1 MAKFGWAYI
10 DCADSGSDDG
20 GAFGPTGSV
29 QFMSGAGNTTGSVNF
44 MYYSAS
50 GGGYTANTLV
60 LSGTLA
66 VSGTISASIYHV
78 EDIALVDATGST
90 YFGNSDDDIHVR
102 TGSMYVGKSNGTQI
116 FNVELGSEQIAFAGA
131 RGLYTAIGS
140 TGTTSSNASYIY
152 GVTAAGNVEVRIH
165 SAAVAQAGA
174 VYVIKDEVTSRAGSI
189 TLSASVGSGE
199 TIDGGAF
206 YNLAGT
212 MPAISLYSNG
222 TNWFV
227 F

>member
-10 DCADSGSDDG
+10 DCADSGSSDG

-29 QFMSGAGNTTGSVNF
+29 QFMSSSGNTTGVSSF
-44 MYYSAS
+44 IYHTAS
-50 GGGYTANTLV
+50 LGVLGANTLV
-60 LSGTLA
+60 LTGTL
-66 VSGTISASIYHV
+66 VVEGTVSASMYHI

-90 YFGNSDDDIHVR
+90 NFGNSNDDKHVR
-102 TGSMYVGKSNGTQI
+102 TGSMYVGKTDGTQT
-116 FNVELGSEQIAFAGA
+116 FMVQPNKSQIAFAGA
-131 RGLYTAIGS
+131 RGGYSAMASSGL
-140 TGTTSSNASYIY
+140 TSSVAVYIH

-165 SAAVAQAGA
+165 SASVAGA
-174 VYVIKDEVTSRAGSI
+174 GSVFIIKDQVSSRVGSI
-189 TLSASVGSGE
+189 TLSASFGGGE
-199 TIDGGAF
+199 TIDGNAF

-222 TNWFV
+222 SKWFV